1 MIRLLN
7 KQPQIQ
13 DPSGR
18 YPVEWQAT
26 KPCRYR
32 SNHPMDREH
41 FIIAVYCLVCQ
52 ACQQLRTK
60 YPQLKRRGG
69 FDPALTDEE
78 VITIE
83 VCGEYFKLPP
93 TRTSSTTSARTG
105 ATSSPTWGRELCSCG
120 KRLTCGRSKPLF
132 TSTWF
137 RSAGR
142 PRCGSDH

>member
-1 MIRLLN
+1 
-7 KQPQIQ
+7 
-13 DPSGR
+13 
-18 YPVEWQAT
+18 
-26 KPCRYR
+26 
-32 SNHPMDREH
+32 MDREH

-52 ACQQLRTK
+52 VCQQLRTK
-60 YPQLKRRGG
+60 HPQLKRRGG
-69 FDPALTDEE
+69 FDPALTEDEE

-83 VCGEYFKLPP
+83 VCGEYFKLLP

-137 RSAGR
+137 RSVAGQDAVQIIDTMPLPVCTYTGASGIAASSRLPIMGTAR
-142 PRCGSDH
+142 PSR